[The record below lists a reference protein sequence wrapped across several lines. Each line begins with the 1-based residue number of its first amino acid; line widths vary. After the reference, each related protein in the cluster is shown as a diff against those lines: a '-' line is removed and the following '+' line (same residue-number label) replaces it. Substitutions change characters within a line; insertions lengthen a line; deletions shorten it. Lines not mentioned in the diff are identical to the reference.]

1 MDIQHYYEILEV
13 EPQASPEAVRQA
25 YEDLL
30 QAWDPGAFSKNPH
43 LKKKAEKKLEE
54 IHEAYGKIVSFS
66 SAAKAPDFTKNHPP
80 YEGVAGGR
88 HGQKPVIKKKSQ
100 GSRGNHL
107 RIHPWMRFSA
117 RILDYLLFAFIL
129 LRTNF
134 FQMSIWEHVPSF
146 FFPVVLTFLWIFVE
160 AIMLHLFGTTIG
172 KWVFGIEI
180 IDRSLKKPGY
190 RSACLRSLSVW
201 CNGVGTGF
209 FIIAPATVTVSY
221 IRLRRDGVA
230 PWDRLG
236 KFRMIHGKIE
246 SRRMLTA
253 GLCIAAVFMLA
264 FQFEKKQAGSMPG
277 KVTQQKTE
285 KNGSISPSDQ
295 MWEVTKTS
303 EKYQES
309 SRMDSEKTPLAQ
321 ANFYLLMGR
330 YGEATKAYRSI
341 LMENPD
347 LAEARYGLGVSHA
360 KSGRYGVATEELKQA
375 VRLAPEYAEAHHILG
390 LVYLAS
396 GNRDA
401 ALTQYRILVD
411 LDEKLAEELHVYI
424 RNMQTFVENESAS
437 PR

>member
-13 EPQASPEAVRQA
+13 DPQASPEAVRQA

-66 SAAKAPDFTKNHPP
+66 SAAKAPNFTKNHPP

-88 HGQKPVIKKKSQ
+88 HGQKPAFNKKSQ

-107 RIHPWMRFSA
+107 RIHPWLRFSA
-117 RILDYLLFAFIL
+117 RTLDYLLFAFIL
-129 LRTNF
+129 LRVNF

-160 AIMLHLFGTTIG
+160 AIMVHLFGTTIG

-180 IDRSLKKPGY
+180 IDRSLKKPGIW
-190 RSACLRSLSVW
+190 SACLRSLSVW

-264 FQFEKKQAGSMPG
+264 FQFEKKQAGSIPG
-277 KVTQQKTE
+277 KAARQKPE
-285 KNGSISPSDQ
+285 NNPESMSPDSD
-295 MWEVTKTS
+295 
-303 EKYQES
+303 
-309 SRMDSEKTPLAQ
+309 KTPLAQ

-330 YGEATKAYRSI
+330 YSEAAGAYRSI
-341 LMENPD
+341 IKENPD

-360 KSGRYGVATEELKQA
+360 KGGRYGKATEELKQA

-390 LVYLAS
+390 LVYLSS

-424 RNMQTFVENESAS
+424 RNMQNFVGNESAS